1 MSLAPAL
8 PRDLPADLEAQRYE
22 LARARQLARAW
33 AETLPEPKR
42 RDMAALFTRV
52 AIETY
57 RTEARPHASL
67 SSPFAKP
74 YGRLDRA
81 AAELAR
87 VVGRE
92 AAPLP
97 GAEAAYF
104 LTGLYTTLLAA
115 RERGA
120 LGAFYTPP
128 ALANRLLDM
137 AEEQGIDWTKARVL
151 DPASGGGAF
160 LLPAAERMM
169 AALPAAEPA
178 FVLRQ
183 IGARLV
189 GMELDPYAAGFGQ
202 NAIELLL
209 ADVTAAAGP
218 HHGLAG

>member
-1 MSLAPAL
+1 MISAASTHPLVQ
-8 PRDLPADLEAQRYE
+8 PADLEAQRYE

-57 RTEARPHASL
+57 RAEARPQASL
-67 SSPFAKP
+67 SPPFAKP

-81 AAELAR
+81 VTGLALA
-87 VVGRE
+87 VGRE

-97 GAEAAYF
+97 IAEAVYF
-104 LTGLYTTLLAA
+104 LTGLYTTLLAT

-137 AEEQGIDWTKARVL
+137 AEEQGIDWTRARVL

-160 LLPAAERMM
+160 LLPAAERMI
-169 AALPAAEPA
+169 AALPEAEPA

-183 IGARLV
+183 IGTRLV
-189 GMELDPYAAGFGQ
+189 GLELDPSAAGFGQ

-209 ADVTAAAGP
+209 ADVTAA
-218 HHGLAG
+218 

>member
-57 RTEARPHASL
+57 SAEARPHASL
-67 SSPFAKP
+67 SAPFAKP

-81 AAELAR
+81 VAELAQ

-97 GAEAAYF
+97 ITEAVARIEREFGMRAYF
-104 LTGLYTTLLAA
+104 YLHG
-115 RERGA
+115 
-120 LGAFYTPP
+120 
-128 ALANRLLDM
+128 RLHPIAM
-137 AEEQGIDWTKARVL
+137 L
-151 DPASGGGAF
+151 DPA
-160 LLPAAERMM
+160 R
-169 AALPAAEPA
+169 
-178 FVLRQ
+178 
-183 IGARLV
+183 
-189 GMELDPYAAGFGQ
+189 
-202 NAIELLL
+202 
-209 ADVTAAAGP
+209 
-218 HHGLAG
+218 HHGPNCPREDYVFNFLFFPMERSEAEFPPVLHGLFAD